1 MTLDSAIVQ
10 KNYQNPNIVRPRPV
24 NLVLNA
30 NGVIE
35 QQDVPPPPDDAVN
48 VMRGGGVLPPPNT
61 SKTPTAGEKTPTAG
75 EKAAEDGKTL
85 GKGMFTVGLLL
96 AGFIVYKLLTVK

>member
-1 MTLDSAIVQ
+1 MTLDSAIVTR
-10 KNYQNPNIVRPRPV
+10 NYQKPSIVRPRPV

-30 NGVIE
+30 EGGIE
-35 QQDVPPPPDDAVN
+35 QLDVPPPPA
-48 VMRGGGVLPPPNT
+48 P
-61 SKTPTAGEKTPTAG
+61 EETPTAG